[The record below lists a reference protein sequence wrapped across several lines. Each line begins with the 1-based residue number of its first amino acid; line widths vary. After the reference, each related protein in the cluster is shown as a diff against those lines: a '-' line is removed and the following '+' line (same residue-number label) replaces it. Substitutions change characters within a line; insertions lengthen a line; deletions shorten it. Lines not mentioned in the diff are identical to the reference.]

1 MTPAQGLH
9 AVLLTCQTQILANAD
24 PIAGGEFGPEHVH
37 QLRVGLR
44 RLRSGLR
51 LFARVFD
58 GLPPTAAQPELL
70 AALTTL
76 SEAAATFFRLLGD
89 ARDGDVLA
97 GLWAPAVQAALRV
110 AGLEPLSAPAP
121 VPAAAVTTGA
131 TVVAI
136 VQAAPQQAMLADLA
150 RLIEQLAQPAARL
163 RRRKAAPHTAPN
175 PPKTPPQTP
184 LPALLRRRLQR
195 WHTQVCADAA
205 RFAELDIEARHQLRK
220 RLKRLRYGLEF
231 YSQLVPARRLR
242 STLKPLQQAQQ
253 VLGEL
258 NDLALAISV
267 SRADLANNPQAWFAL
282 GWLSARQQQL
292 LDSAL
297 PVMQRLA
304 AADAVP

>member
-1 MTPAQGLH
+1 MTPSQGLH
-9 AVLLTCQTQILANAD
+9 AVLLTCQTQILANAG
-24 PIAGGEFGPEHVH
+24 PIAGAEFGPEHVH

-51 LFARVFD
+51 LFGGV
-58 GLPPTAAQPELL
+58 LPELQP
-70 AALTTL
+70 ALLVL
-76 SEAAATFFRLLGD
+76 SEATAAFFRLLGET
-89 ARDGDVLA
+89 RDGDVLA
-97 GLWAPAVQAALRV
+97 SLWGPAVQAALRA
-110 AGLEPLSAPAP
+110 AGLEPAAVSD
-121 VPAAAVTTGA
+121 VAAAVPPSLATTNVN
-131 TVVAI
+131 VVQI
-136 VQAAPQQAMLADLA
+136 VQAAPQQAMLAELA

-163 RRRKAAPHTAPN
+163 RRRKAASSAPQ
-175 PPKTPPQTP
+175 KPPQTP
-184 LPALLRRRLQR
+184 LLALLRRRLQR
-195 WHTQVCADAA
+195 WQTQVCADAA

-231 YSQLVPARRLR
+231 YSQLVPARRSR

-267 SRADLANNPQAWFAL
+267 SRAELANNPQAWFAL
-282 GWLSARQQQL
+282 GWLSAQQQQL

-304 AADAVP
+304 AADAAP

>member
-1 MTPAQGLH
+1 MTPAQGLL
-9 AVLLTCQTQILANAD
+9 AVLLTCQTQILLNAA

-51 LFARVFD
+51 LFD
-58 GLPPTAAQPELL
+58 GLLPDLQPALL
-70 AALTTL
+70 VL
-76 SEAAATFFRLLGD
+76 SEAAAEYFRLLGD
-89 ARDGDVLA
+89 TRDGDVLA
-97 GLWAPAVQAALRV
+97 SLWGPAVQEALRA
-110 AGLEPLSAPAP
+110 AGLEPA
-121 VPAAAVTTGA
+121 VAAVSPSLA
-131 TVVAI
+131 TANVNVVEI
-136 VQAAPQQAMLADLA
+136 VQAAPQQAVLADLA
-150 RLIEQLAQPAARL
+150 QLIEQLAQPLPRL
-163 RRRKAAPHTAPN
+163 RRRKSASPTPKE
-175 PPKTPPQTP
+175 PPQAPQTP
-184 LPALLRRRLQR
+184 LLALLRRRLQR
-195 WHTQVCADAA
+195 WQTQVCSDAA

-242 STLKPLQQAQQ
+242 SALKPLQQAQQ

-258 NDLALAISV
+258 NDLALAINA
-267 SRADLANNPQAWFAL
+267 SRADLTGNPEAWFAL

-304 AADAVP
+304 AADAAP